1 MLLRGVIWVL
11 LVQFSDNMMYFLTHV
26 CVGFFYFCD
35 LENELQIVYIG
46 FLKAFLDACGVREI
60 PKN

>member
-1 MLLRGVIWVL
+1 
-11 LVQFSDNMMYFLTHV
+11 MYFLPHV

-35 LENELQIVYIG
+35 LENELQIVYNG
-46 FLKAFLDACGVREI
+46 FLKAFLDACGGREI